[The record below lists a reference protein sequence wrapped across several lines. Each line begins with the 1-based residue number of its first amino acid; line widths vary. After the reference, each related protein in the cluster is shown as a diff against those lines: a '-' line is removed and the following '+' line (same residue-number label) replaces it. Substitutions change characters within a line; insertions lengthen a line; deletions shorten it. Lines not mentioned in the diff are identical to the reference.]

1 MPYHMHRN
9 IYCADRYH
17 ECAERTLFSVA
28 VMGHG
33 EIHLKQQ
40 KNLHFRY
47 YKILLLK
54 LGYWNLVKS
63 CLPQNMFGSSVACRP
78 IRNRFSESQAS
89 LCKFLCMPSH
99 LFCPLNFLIVWEFL
113 YVRVQYSITEQDES
127 KMCFSFIGFTF
138 FFFLAY
144 YSSWK
149 RREGNSQPWL
159 QMIIYLSSIIVTN
172 VMGVSSQRPSAL
184 QKKSFNHQT
193 PVCTQTKEL

>member
-63 CLPQNMFGSSVACRP
+63 CLPRNMFGSSVACRP
-78 IRNRFSESQAS
+78 IRNRFIESQAS

-99 LFCPLNFLIVWEFL
+99 LFCPLNCLGIPL
-113 YVRVQYSITEQDES
+113 CAGSVQYYRTGWVKDV
-127 KMCFSFIGFTF
+127 FFIYRLHL
-138 FFFLAY
+138 FFLPCLLFL
-144 YSSWK
+144 SEEE
-149 RREGNSQPWL
+149 RRE
-159 QMIIYLSSIIVTN
+159 
-172 VMGVSSQRPSAL
+172 
-184 QKKSFNHQT
+184 
-193 PVCTQTKEL
+193 